1 MKTESIRRV
10 AVLGLGTMGH
20 GIAQVFATA
29 GYRVCGYDEV
39 PAARSS
45 LHGRVQNNLKDFVH
59 AGLLKQN
66 AVNPILSRITVA
78 DREEEAVRG
87 AQFVTEAVREDLATK
102 QSLFKRIEPLVP
114 PRTIL
119 ASNSST
125 FMISQSAAK
134 LKRPQRAIVTHWFN
148 PTRLVPVVEV
158 VPGPRTNAITTQT
171 TLALLKRIGKE
182 AIHIRKEMPGFLAN
196 RVQTALMR
204 EVWDLLD
211 RGVASAE
218 DIDAAVRGTLG
229 FRLAAIG
236 QLEVGDFGG
245 LDIHSAVFRNLASRI
260 KSDST
265 IPATVRR
272 LIDAGHYGVKTGR
285 GFYQYTPK
293 TLRARRSRRDRLFLA
308 LLKLLYNHGA
318 R

>member
-1 MKTESIRRV
+1 MNATSVRRV

-29 GYRVCGYDEV
+29 GYRVCGYDDV
-39 PAARSS
+39 PAARDS
-45 LHGRVQNNLKDFVH
+45 LHERIRKNLKDFVG
-59 AGLLKQN
+59 AGLLKTS
-66 AVNPILSRITVA
+66 AIKPILARITVA
-78 DREEEAVRG
+78 DNEEEAVRG

-102 QSLFKRIEPLVP
+102 LALFPRIERMVSAD
-114 PRTIL
+114 TIL

-134 LKRPQRAIVTHWFN
+134 LKRPDRAIVTHWFN
-148 PTRLVPVVEV
+148 PPHIVPVVEV
-158 VPGPRTNAITTQT
+158 VPSKRTSAATTRT
-171 TLALLKRIGKE
+171 SMALLNRIGKE
-182 AIHIRKEMPGFLAN
+182 AIHIRKEIPGFLVN
-196 RVQTALMR
+196 RVQAALMR

-211 RGVASAE
+211 QKVASAE

-245 LDIHSAVFRNLASRI
+245 LDIHSAVFRNLAPHI
-260 KSDST
+260 KADAKL
-265 IPATVRR
+265 PEVVNQ
-272 LIDAGHYGVKTGR
+272 LVKAGHYGVKTGR
-285 GFYQYTPK
+285 GFYKYTPK
-293 TLRARRSRRDRLFLA
+293 TIQERRSRRDKLFLA
-308 LLKLLYNHGA
+308 LLKLLYT